1 MSIII
6 QAGHHSSHSEK
17 LMQMLYERGLSEP
30 VHSQSRN
37 LSAKEIAQT
46 LAKIAIKKQQSVIN
60 TKIIDNLTIDLIL
73 ANMDQDDWGW
83 ADESNLDSLD
93 YWQATDP
100 SARFIL
106 VFDSPKLL
114 LKSLVNDELDVA
126 VIESAIDEWVD
137 YHERLLAFFD
147 QHSDLSLLLEG
158 ETAVNNLGNIKDKI
172 QTITTNLKLKSN
184 WQLQTTSE
192 LPCEQSS
199 ALFEMITDK
208 ILAQYPR
215 CLQLYDELLDRASIR
230 LATKTPLNQKQTL
243 KFLVDSLNQL
253 KDEEELKQKMRL
265 ENAWLKD
272 KILNLNSEK
281 HSLIQKLSDNRL
293 LIEQADKK
301 QMAAINQIKQ
311 ENEQLFG
318 QLQQVQEELEKY
330 HLKNQQFTQNLHK
343 EKQKQDELAKKL
355 GDLENAKQKA
365 EEAKQ
370 KAEQTAK
377 QKADELA
384 KVQQQKDSDL
394 KKLEQ
399 AKQQALEHAK
409 RQANQQNEQLVGQ
422 LHRVQ
427 EELERYYTENQQL
440 KAQSSPAR
448 PLYYGAADRV
458 KQDLPY
464 RLGATMV
471 SHSKSAKDLAT
482 LPLAL
487 AKEYRQFQKDDQ
499 ELPPLEA
506 YQDAEDAERV
516 KKHLSYRLGKT
527 LVEGVKSKSILDLPM
542 KLGKELIEFKK

>member
-114 LKSLVNDELDVA
+114 LKSLVNGELDVA

-542 KLGKELIEFKK
+542 KLGKELVEFKK

>member
-114 LKSLVNDELDVA
+114 LKSLVNGELDVA

-272 KILNLNSEK
+272 KILSLNSEK

-542 KLGKELIEFKK
+542 KLGKELVEFKK

>member
-272 KILNLNSEK
+272 KILSLNSEK

-542 KLGKELIEFKK
+542 KLGKELVEFKK

>member
-542 KLGKELIEFKK
+542 KLGKELVEFKK